1 MLRKEQSWPPLA
13 VTANRARLQTA
24 GTMQFGRRRDNDARP
39 PVVDRSGH
47 AVIAMNGKGWVCD
60 ADPNHFRQEG

>member
-1 MLRKEQSWPPLA
+1 MAAARGDSKPC
-13 VTANRARLQTA
+13 TAADCA

-47 AVIAMNGKGWVCD
+47 AVIAMNGKGWVSD